1 MSKKKF
7 TLSQRIKYRFDNLMT
22 GGLVPLVSI
31 LLTFAVILTFLF
43 TLVVVAIS
51 LHPIEVQENFSF
63 PEAFWQTLMH
73 VIDQGTIT
81 GETGWGYRIVM
92 LIPTV
97 LGLLTVATLVA
108 LITTQV
114 NSILIDLRKGRS
126 IVVEEGHIVILG
138 WSSKIFPIIRELIK
152 ANSNQ
157 KRSRI
162 VILADRDKVDMED
175 EIIEKVPERGRTKI
189 ICRTGNPIDLDD
201 LEIVNPHDA
210 KSIIIVSPDDGS
222 SDAQNVKSIL
232 AIVNHPNRKKDWYHI
247 VAEIN
252 TDNNKEVANII
263 GGDELTLVI
272 SSEII
277 ARIAVQTCLQSGL
290 SAVYNKILDFAY
302 VEIYFHQVTD
312 FQGLTFKDALL
323 AYENVSVIGIQR
335 VNGLVMINPKMTTK
349 IKEGDKIILIA
360 EDDHILPPP
369 DLLNP
374 KPIQEQFIINDAP
387 SLANTPR
394 KVLILGWNMQGS
406 TIIKQMNDYVVVG
419 SEVCIAAEKTA
430 EIEVQIN
437 QLLPLNKL
445 SILYQEVD
453 IANRKAL
460 NQLSV
465 PDYTNVMILSYSDRM
480 PLQEADAITLVT
492 LMHLRDIKQNKKA
505 NFTIVSEMLDIKNRT
520 LAEIAR
526 PDDFIISDHVISL
539 VISQLAENKE
549 LNLVFDELFD
559 AQGAEFYLKPASM
572 YVAMNTEVNFWT
584 VLESASR
591 RKETAVGYRLKEFA
605 SDPKRH
611 YGVVLNPSKNDLIR
625 LGEEDKIIVIAEDL

>member
-51 LHPIEVQENFSF
+51 LHPIEIQENFSF

-81 GETGWGYRIVM
+81 GESGWGYRVVM

-114 NSILIDLRKGRS
+114 NNILIDLRKGRS

-152 ANSNQ
+152 ANANQ

-162 VILADRDKVDMED
+162 VVLADRDKVEMED
-175 EIIEKVPERGRTKI
+175 EIAEKITETGRTKI

-210 KSIIIVSPDDGS
+210 KSIIIVSPDDGG

-302 VEIYFHQVTD
+302 VEIYFHQVPD

-323 AYENVSVIGIQR
+323 AYENLSVIGIQR
-335 VNGLVMINPKMTTK
+335 VNGLVMVNPKMTTK

-360 EDDHILPPP
+360 EDDHVLPAP

-374 KPIQEQFIINDAP
+374 KPIQEDLIINDAP

-394 KVLILGWNMQGS
+394 RVLVLGWNMQGS
-406 TIIKQMNDYVVVG
+406 TIIKQMNDYVVAG

-430 EIEVQIN
+430 DIEAQIN
-437 QLLPLNKL
+437 LLLPLNRL
-445 SILYQEVD
+445 SISYQEVD

-460 NQLSV
+460 NQLNV

-480 PLQEADAITLVT
+480 PLQEADAVTLVT
-492 LMHLRDIKQNKKA
+492 LMHLRDIKQQKKA

-572 YVAMNTEVNFWT
+572 YVELNTDVNFWT
-584 VLESASR
+584 VAESASR

-611 YGVVLNPSKNDLIR
+611 YGVVLNPPKNNLIKF
-625 LGEEDKIIVIAEDL
+625 GAEDKIIVIAEDL